1 MIIEIIVIFFLLL
14 LSAFFSSSE
23 TAITKISDAKIHQ
36 WDEKKNKK
44 IIKAKSLLKNREKV
58 IECCN
63 KIKEL
68 DPKNKSLFEIE
79 EELKKI

>member
-58 IECCN
+58 IGTLLLG
-63 KIKEL
+63 IIL
-68 DPKNKSLFEIE
+68 
-79 EELKKI
+79 